1 MSNAG
6 YRVRPRKGDVKA
18 KQLRKE
24 KIIPGILYGGA
35 YSESVM
41 IEMDQNEL
49 IKLMRENSYSS
60 SIPLEGLDGKVNV
73 IIKEIQSDSMTGLPQ
88 HFDFQAISKDEV
100 MTFAIPVKIIGEEE
114 LKGKDIY
121 IQIDHN
127 EVNLRGTVDKMPHVI
142 EADVSKLE
150 VGDRILLS
158 EIDLPKEVEVL
169 DDPETIVCIA
179 HSSAVQEEEPA
190 EEVAEPAPAVKTEE

>member
-114 LKGKDIY
+114 LSPLDHAYLSFGNRLEQEFFNQGEHEDRTIEQTLDLGWSILKELPREELTRIKPEFIEKYLGKE
-121 IQIDHN
+121 N
-127 EVNLRGTVDKMPHVI
+127 
-142 EADVSKLE
+142 A
-150 VGDRILLS
+150 
-158 EIDLPKEVEVL
+158 
-169 DDPETIVCIA
+169 
-179 HSSAVQEEEPA
+179 
-190 EEVAEPAPAVKTEE
+190 